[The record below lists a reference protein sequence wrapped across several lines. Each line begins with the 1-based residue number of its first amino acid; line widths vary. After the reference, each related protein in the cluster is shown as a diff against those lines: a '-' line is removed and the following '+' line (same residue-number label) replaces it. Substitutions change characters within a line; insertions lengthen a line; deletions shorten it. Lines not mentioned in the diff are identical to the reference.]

1 MNLPEFG
8 LNFTSLSEIN
18 RFSETRAMKFLR
30 IVLGIMPWYSIE
42 LDIYV
47 FHFII
52 AIQNE
57 DLISL
62 NLITIR

>member
-1 MNLPEFG
+1 
-8 LNFTSLSEIN
+8 
-18 RFSETRAMKFLR
+18 MKFLR

-62 NLITIR
+62 NLITIRQSHWVVGIIDVNIRGKFTLIYIL